1 MCLCRPS
8 EKQQKKVLNINW
20 TWAKLVFDNQ
30 YLFFDFT
37 TDKLI
42 IFPQFLLCH
51 YVACELI
58 HLYVWCFVNKSSF
71 SFSISFRL
79 VIAIYLCFLL
89 NPITATTEKAYC
101 HFRIWTVSQ
110 HSSKPKDYNANYK
123 CDSNRWCFFVVGSGS
138 KWQRI
143 HWASIA
149 WYCSVIISYVY
160 TCENW
165 SKNTIS
171 HCAWGIRTMFLLLL
185 TVVVAVAV
193 GDMAGV
199 FDG

>member
-1 MCLCRPS
+1 MFKKRKKKQKTRKERVVGWGGDRENTQKNNVSCNISLPVFKIRKLSLFITRHVHPVSMCLCRPS
-8 EKQQKKVLNINW
+8 ERQEKKVLNINW

-51 YVACELI
+51 YVAYKLI

-89 NPITATTEKAYC
+89 NPITATTE
-101 HFRIWTVSQ
+101 
-110 HSSKPKDYNANYK
+110 
-123 CDSNRWCFFVVGSGS
+123 
-138 KWQRI
+138 
-143 HWASIA
+143 
-149 WYCSVIISYVY
+149 
-160 TCENW
+160 
-165 SKNTIS
+165 
-171 HCAWGIRTMFLLLL
+171 
-185 TVVVAVAV
+185 
-193 GDMAGV
+193 
-199 FDG
+199 